1 MRHILQW
8 IFVFAA
14 ALASVF
20 TLQSCGLEEPF
31 PGPQSGISEG
41 TVEFVARPAGYNNH
55 DVTTKADGNPSTFE
69 DDEIHN
75 AFLLVF
81 NEAGQRLLCEEIN
94 LTTEEGEL
102 ASEYGQL
109 SVKIDRSLGN
119 NVNACILANVPVNFA
134 RGITGLESLNAAVLD
149 LSYDKSKSGV
159 IGVPVLDLDSN
170 SATPPVPCIPMYG
183 PLTSINLT
191 SAPATVQVELKRL
204 FAKISVKLTL
214 DVEFTGF
221 QETIQT
227 YTHYQLNHWKLYN
240 IPTKVRLVEN
250 NSESDWVD
258 GKGNLYVERNIQIQ
272 SEDLDENV
280 YNTGSTANL
289 SKMYEFYFYV
299 PEFYLHPI
307 ESITDDQR
315 YKPKNYDNRSKYPIY
330 IELVGQYNEYAIT
343 STNINYDIFLGGDP
357 VSNYSLARN
366 THYTNLLT
374 ITGTSQNVANN
385 LDHRVTTTTINNP
398 VAKEG
403 KSANCYVINTTGEY
417 FFPAYKGAYNDLTK
431 AELCNSETAS
441 ELVILANSNY
451 SGITIDKYSYDPE
464 KNIISFHVENMDNG
478 NVVLGLMNKDGSLEW
493 SWHLWFNEET
503 VVGDWGWGEFENQI
517 MPDDNGSM
525 MMDRNIGS
533 SPSAQSWFAGSATG
547 TYYKY
552 GNRAPFFTD
561 DRPNGNGRNY
571 HGYTPEDTHE
581 WNTNE
586 KSKTDPCPPGYRV
599 PPASVWDSEATNEH
613 AELDIFGYG
622 YIAFR
627 YWNNN
632 TSSNT
637 SDDIYYPYSEY
648 LVNQSGD
655 LHESEKDMISDYKY
669 TSVTD
674 IWVLTTYNVRIKY
687 KEKYSIL
694 RGVLLAND
702 YAIDYHTQIN
712 EIASDKVLQY
722 KRKNQDWSK
731 ATDVNLENIKKIPLL
746 GDALNSAANSLIE
759 SIAISDIYVLEN
771 NKSINNYHAAQ
782 VRCVKEDTVK

>member
-1 MRHILQW
+1 MKKTLLYI
-8 IFVFAA
+8 FAA
-14 ALASVF
+14 ALASMALF
-20 TLQSCGLEEPF
+20 GLQSCGLEEPYF
-31 PGPQSGISEG
+31 GPQEDPSAGV
-41 TVEFVARPAGYNNH
+41 VEFIARPASYHSH

-81 NEAGQRLLCEEIN
+81 DAYGQRLLCEEIN
-94 LTTEEGEL
+94 LNTEDGGL
-102 ASEYGQL
+102 ITAYNQL
-109 SVKIDRSLGN
+109 SVKIDRSLGT
-119 NVNACILANVPVNFA
+119 NVTACILANVPVNFA

-214 DVEFTGF
+214 DVKFTGF

-315 YKPKNYDNRSKYPIY
+315 HKPKNYDNGSKYPIY

-374 ITGTSQNVANN
+374 ITGTSENVANN

-451 SGITIDKYSYDPE
+451 SGITFNDYSYDPE
-464 KNIISFHVENMDNG
+464 KNIISFNVKNMANG

-503 VVGDWGWGEFENQI
+503 EVGDWGWGEFKNQK
-517 MPDDNGSM
+517 MPDGTNE
-525 MMDRNIGS
+525 MMDRNLGAL
-533 SPSAQSWFAGSATG
+533 PSIIESISYPGVASG
-547 TYYKY
+547 TYYRY
-552 GNRAPFFTD
+552 GNRAPYFTD
-561 DRPNGNGRNY
+561 SRADGNGAAY
-571 HGYTPEDTHE
+571 HGFNDADNAS
-581 WNTNE
+581 WNTTE
-586 KSKTDPCPPGYRV
+586 KAKTDPCPPGYRV
-599 PPASVWDSEATNEH
+599 PPASVWDGNATKEH
-613 AELDIFGYG
+613 ANLVLTT
-622 YIAFR
+622 AFR
-627 YWNNN
+627 YWNNGN
-632 TSSNT
+632 ISPY
-637 SDDIYYPYSEY
+637 DDIYYPYSGYIDNNMSLINSFTPSYTYTDTYNKEESVMGIAKVRNIAY
-648 LVNQSGD
+648 SIPINYISGSLLGTD
-655 LHESEKDMISDYKY
+655 KVYEFESVDEGIISDL
-669 TSVTD
+669 S
-674 IWVLTTYNVRIKY
+674 ISSLELWVGLGSFGYW
-687 KEKYSIL
+687 
-694 RGVLLAND
+694 
-702 YAIDYHTQIN
+702 Q
-712 EIASDKVLQY
+712 KVGT
-722 KRKNQDWSK
+722 NNS
-731 ATDVNLENIKKIPLL
+731 TVKKIIS
-746 GDALNSAANSLIE
+746 GLIDILVPNLRE
-759 SIAISDIYVLEN
+759 ELKDILVLVRPNDIAPSCGYQL
-771 NKSINNYHAAQ
+771 
-782 VRCVKEDTVK
+782 RCIKEDTVK

>member
-1 MRHILQW
+1 M
-8 IFVFAA
+8 
-14 ALASVF
+14 ALF
-20 TLQSCGLEEPF
+20 GLQSCGLEEPYF
-31 PGPQSGISEG
+31 GPQEDPSAGV
-41 TVEFVARPAGYNNH
+41 VEFIARPASYHSH

-94 LTTEEGEL
+94 LTTEEGGL

-109 SVKIDRSLGN
+109 SVKIDRSLGTK
-119 NVNACILANVPVNFA
+119 VNACILANVPVNFA

-183 PLTSINLT
+183 PLTSINLI

-214 DVEFTGF
+214 DVKFTGF

-315 YKPKNYDNRSKYPIY
+315 HKPKNYDNRSKYPIY

-357 VSNYSLARN
+357 VSDYSLVRN

-385 LDHRVTTTTINNP
+385 MDHRVTTTTINNP

-503 VVGDWGWGEFENQI
+503 ELGDWGWGEFKNQK
-517 MPDDNGSM
+517 MPDNNESM

-571 HGYTPEDTHE
+571 HGYTYEDTHE

-622 YIAFR
+622 YTAFR

-674 IWVLTTYNVRIKY
+674 IWVLTTYNLRIKY
-687 KEKYSIL
+687 REKYSIL

-712 EIASDKVLQY
+712 KIADDKVLQY

-731 ATDVNLENIKKIPLL
+731 ATDVNLEDIKKIPLL

-759 SIAISDIYVLEN
+759 SIAISDTYVLEN
-771 NKSINNYHAAQ
+771 NKSINNYYAAQ
-782 VRCVKEDTVK
+782 VRCVDEDTI

>member
-1 MRHILQW
+1 M
-8 IFVFAA
+8 
-14 ALASVF
+14 ALF
-20 TLQSCGLEEPF
+20 GLQSCGLEEPYF
-31 PGPQSGISEG
+31 GPQKDPSAGV
-41 TVEFVARPAGYNNH
+41 VEFIARPASYHSH

-94 LTTEEGEL
+94 LTTEEGGL

-109 SVKIDRSLGN
+109 SVKIDRSLGTK
-119 NVNACILANVPVNFA
+119 VNACILANVPVNFA

-183 PLTSINLT
+183 PLTSINLI

-214 DVEFTGF
+214 DVKFTGF

-315 YKPKNYDNRSKYPIY
+315 YKPKNYDNRSKYPIH
-330 IELVGQYNEYAIT
+330 IQLVGQYNEYAIT

-385 LDHRVTTTTINNP
+385 MDHRVTTTTINNP

-441 ELVILANSNY
+441 KLVILANSNY

-503 VVGDWGWGEFENQI
+503 ELGDWGWGEFKNQK
-517 MPDDNGSM
+517 MPDNNESM

-571 HGYTPEDTHE
+571 HGYTSEDTHE

-622 YIAFR
+622 YTAFR

-669 TSVTD
+669 TSVRD
-674 IWVLTTYNVRIKY
+674 IWVLTTYNLRIKY
-687 KEKYSIL
+687 REKYSIL

-712 EIASDKVLQY
+712 KIADDKVLQY

-731 ATDVNLENIKKIPLL
+731 ATDVNLEDIKKIPLL

-759 SIAISDIYVLEN
+759 SIAISDTYVLEN
-771 NKSINNYHAAQ
+771 NKSINNYYAAQ
-782 VRCVKEDTVK
+782 VRCVDEDTI